1 LLRFSKKA
9 PDWEPGGAKVR
20 TWLYH
25 VAGNLCIDRLR
36 ARKPETPIE
45 DAEETAVID
54 FQPHLDESLD
64 ARRVVHKALSALP
77 NRQQVVL
84 IVAYYQGYTVNEAA
98 EILGV
103 SEHAAESLLARA
115 RRAMRA
121 ALEPMRED
129 LIGTAR

>member
-1 LLRFSKKA
+1 MLRFSKKA
-9 PDWEPGGAKVR
+9 PDWEPSGAKVR

-25 VAGNLCIDRLR
+25 VVGNQCIDRLR

-45 DAEETAVID
+45 DAEETAV
-54 FQPHLDESLD
+54 
-64 ARRVVHKALSALP
+64 
-77 NRQQVVL
+77 
-84 IVAYYQGYTVNEAA
+84 NEAA

-103 SEHAAESLLARA
+103 SEYAAESLLART

>member
-1 LLRFSKKA
+1 MHLPAAR
-9 PDWEPGGAKVR
+9 
-20 TWLYH
+20 
-25 VAGNLCIDRLR
+25 
-36 ARKPETPIE
+36 RKPETPIE
-45 DAEETAVID
+45 DAEETEVIE
-54 FQPHLDESLD
+54 FQPHLDERLD

-84 IVAYYQGYTVNEAA
+84 ILAYYQGYTVNEAA

-121 ALEPMRED
+121 AVEPMRED